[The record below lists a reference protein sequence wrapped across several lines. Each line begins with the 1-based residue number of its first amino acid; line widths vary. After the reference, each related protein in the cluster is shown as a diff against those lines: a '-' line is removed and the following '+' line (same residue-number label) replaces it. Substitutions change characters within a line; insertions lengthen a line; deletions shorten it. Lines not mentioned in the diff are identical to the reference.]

1 MRISDWS
8 SDVCSSDLTL
18 KVGVARAELLTDR
31 LTLQPDWPLD
41 TKVLPAAVR
50 DVIEDQCGPRR
61 YRAVDD
67 LLSGA
72 APRLNG
78 IDGDILCG
86 GEPVAGAIAAA
97 HAMDQTLLPIQGPP
111 GTGKTHVTAR
121 VILALGKA
129 GHRVADASN
138 SHEAIRND
146 LLGTSRE
153 SAEEGGGF
161 ADRKSAVE

>member
-1 MRISDWS
+1 MGGIGGLDSGAGRINLMVGGDRGDS
-8 SDVCSSDLTL
+8 LT
-18 KVGVARAELLTDR
+18 AR
-31 LTLQPDWPLD
+31 LTRNPDWPLE
-41 TKVLPAAVR
+41 TKVLAAAVS

-121 VILALGKA
+121 VILALVKA
-129 GHRVADASN
+129 GTRVAVASN
-138 SHEAIRND
+138 SKDAIPHVLRVRIRA
-146 LLGTSRE
+146 T
-153 SAEEGGGF
+153 EE
-161 ADRKSAVE
+161 

>member
-8 SDVCSSDLTL
+8 SDVCSSDL
-18 KVGVARAELLTDR
+18 LTDR
-31 LTLQPDWPLD
+31 LTLHPDWPLD
-41 TKVLPAAVR
+41 TKVLAAAVR

-97 HAMDQTLLPIQGPP
+97 HAMDQ
-111 GTGKTHVTAR
+111 R
-121 VILALGKA
+121 
-129 GHRVADASN
+129 S
-138 SHEAIRND
+138 EAH
-146 LLGTSRE
+146 TSE
-153 SAEEGGGF
+153 LQSLI
-161 ADRKSAVE
+161 RKSYAVLRLKQKTNHIA